1 MRHYSFTASG
11 SRWLAVSLILY
22 LSSIP
27 FIPLVFI
34 PRGRVFEQA
43 LVQAKE
49 RGEVTPELSAAFH
62 DPAVAFAWNY
72 ELVVIV
78 AIIVLMVTKPF

>member
-1 MRHYSFTASG
+1 M
-11 SRWLAVSLILY
+11 ILY

-43 LVQAKE
+43 LDRAKE

-62 DPAVAFAWNY
+62 DRAVAFARNY
-72 ELVVIV
+72 ELIMIA